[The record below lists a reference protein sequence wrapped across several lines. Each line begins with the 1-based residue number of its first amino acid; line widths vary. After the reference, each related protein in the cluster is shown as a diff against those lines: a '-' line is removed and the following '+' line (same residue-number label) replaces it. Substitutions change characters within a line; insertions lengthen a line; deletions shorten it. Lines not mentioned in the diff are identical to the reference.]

1 MKPQADQVGR
11 GLRTRR
17 CLSLKSQTQVSALAF
32 IALAMTGCET
42 VRFGLSFDHDGT
54 TLGASYGDGKTVV
67 EAAQGD
73 SRIRSHFSR

>member
-1 MKPQADQVGR
+1 MTPASKHIAAGI
-11 GLRTRR
+11 
-17 CLSLKSQTQVSALAF
+17 VS
-32 IALAMTGCET
+32 IALITLSVGCET

-54 TLGASYGDGKTVV
+54 TLGATYGDGKTVV

>member
-17 CLSLKSQTQVSALAF
+17 CLQVSALAF

-54 TLGASYGDGKTVV
+54 TLGATYGDGKTVV